1 MTIPLYSIK
10 HKVLPQTQCGRE
22 VAFIPRYPGGVI
34 PSVWHLSKLARS
46 AEKPCT
52 REPWALGRS
61 TECCPYRGQQ
71 PARGQRGAALPYR
84 VKHGRVWPTP
94 YAYVFLTLYGRSDPS
109 LELPTLAC
117 FPSQPC
123 LPGDNSSSLTQ
134 LASPLDRCYSDHDLI
149 VSDIATMSLSL

>member
-34 PSVWHLSKLARS
+34 PSVWHLSNLALS

-61 TECCPYRGQQ
+61 TECCPQRGQQ
-71 PARGQRGAALPYR
+71 PARRQRGAALPYR
-84 VKHGRVWPTP
+84 VKTRKSM
-94 YAYVFLTLYGRSDPS
+94 ARAIRLRLFFLL
-109 LELPTLAC
+109 C
-117 FPSQPC
+117 MC
-123 LPGDNSSSLTQ
+123 
-134 LASPLDRCYSDHDLI
+134 DLI
-149 VSDIATMSLSL
+149 PR